1 VPNEEKVKISKMET
15 PINIMIIDETSGDWR
30 FWKACT
36 RVLSRPNDLALR
48 VYAKLLERQEQISSR
63 DLAAL
68 VDAPLYSVRRA
79 LADLYELGIVTRE
92 HLERGHMTFDNWRV
106 KTPILGI
113 LRLIPEAYFQERY
126 PTDCF

>member
-1 VPNEEKVKISKMET
+1 MPVEEKVKISKTET
-15 PINIMIIDETSGDWR
+15 PINIMIVNETPGDWR
-30 FWKACT
+30 FWAACT
-36 RVLSRPNDLALR
+36 RVLSRQNDLALR

-79 LADLYELGIVTRE
+79 LTDLHELGIVTRDR
-92 HLERGHMTFDNWRV
+92 LERGHMTFDKWRV

-113 LRLIPEAYFQERY
+113 LRLIPEAYFQEGY
-126 PTDCF
+126 PTK